1 MVAEISG
8 MGTAIQYLD
17 KLACIVSI
25 CLLPSG
31 VVGNFPTVSR
41 DTFSKVSRG
50 VSVIHMGS

>member
-8 MGTAIQYLD
+8 MWTAMQYLD
-17 KLACIVSI
+17 ILSCIVRI

-31 VVGNFPTVSR
+31 VVGNFLTVSR

-50 VSVIHMGS
+50 VSVINMGS